1 MCPRHEIR
9 DRRKTRAHGD
19 LLGGDTVV
27 SSSMSCASWRLGVEA
42 NNIRDWYSIG
52 YMSNYM
58 FGDQLRQDCAV
69 LAREAVAYA
78 EGLELADDGRDVW
91 STLTNLPYYADTG
104 FGYVRDRGV
113 RSFACDRA
121 SSERVQTDMSIFNYR
136 HESLDICDCMAEPY
150 NVAYY
155 FDEHVANATA
165 PPREAA
171 GYGHQSREATIK
183 NLRSAGYHTWD
194 WEMLVLK
201 CAVVAGFFGV
211 VWCRTSPASGRTKLV
226 DAGYRIVGNMG
237 DQWSDLVDALGGRPH
252 LQGALPDPMY
262 YSRFTVAGVHWTFL
276 IAASVSPRRRC
287 SCLHPTAALPLHSD
301 QIPSRRPWPCQFLIP
316 RVGLTTRRAKLD
328 ARVRPCML
336 PPAALSP
343 VAAGLMTRM

>member
-9 DRRKTRAHGD
+9 DRRKTRARRRPAPGDGD

-91 STLTNLPYYADTG
+91 VFDVDDTSQHSPTSPTTPT
-104 FGYVRDRGV
+104 RG
-113 RSFACDRA
+113 SG
-121 SSERVQTDMSIFNYR
+121 
-136 HESLDICDCMAEPY
+136 
-150 NVAYY
+150 NVHNHRQPAHDY
-155 FDEHVANATA
+155 E
-165 PPREAA
+165 
-171 GYGHQSREATIK
+171 REATIK

-201 CAVVAGFFGV
+201 CVHTPLSLVLYPIPFMQ
-211 VWCRTSPASGRTKLV
+211 WCLLRPSGSKHTKFHEKPFE
-226 DAGYRIVGNMG
+226 
-237 DQWSDLVDALGGRPH
+237 DLL
-252 LQGALPDPMY
+252 
-262 YSRFTVAGVHWTFL
+262 S
-276 IAASVSPRRRC
+276 
-287 SCLHPTAALPLHSD
+287 LPLYN
-301 QIPSRRPWPCQFLIP
+301 
-316 RVGLTTRRAKLD
+316 TLD
-328 ARVRPCML
+328 FEE
-336 PPAALSP
+336 SF
-343 VAAGLMTRM
+343 